1 VLLFMVYVPI
11 RSAADSQT
19 IRWNALRVVIKD
31 LPPALEGVRIGLI
44 ADLQFDAYTGPE
56 KAARIRAILHQADPD
71 MVVFAGDLVTSGRA
85 FIPLGIRSVC
95 PPPVPGASIAVIGD
109 HDTWSD
115 PGTITVAMREC
126 GWIFLNN
133 DTTTLD
139 LRGAQVHVT
148 GLRYVYSARL
158 DSTALEN
165 ALKNQPPNELRVLV
179 AHQPA
184 MPLVAAA
191 RANGIDLVLAG
202 HTHGG
207 QIVFRPF
214 GIPITPSRFETR
226 YVSGLYHAGATAVVV
241 TNGVGFT
248 LTPVRYQAPAEV
260 TTITL
265 SAHPG
270 VRPDT
275 ALEGN

>member
-1 VLLFMVYVPI
+1 ME
-11 RSAADSQT
+11 A
-19 IRWNALRVVIKD
+19 
-31 LPPALEGVRIGLI
+31 
-44 ADLQFDAYTGPE
+44 
-56 KAARIRAILHQADPD
+56 
-71 MVVFAGDLVTSGRA
+71 
-85 FIPLGIRSVC
+85 
-95 PPPVPGASIAVIGD
+95 
-109 HDTWSD
+109 
-115 PGTITVAMREC
+115 
-126 GWIFLNN
+126 
-133 DTTTLD
+133 
-139 LRGAQVHVT
+139 
-148 GLRYVYSARL
+148 

-265 SAHPG
+265 SAHPR

>member
-1 VLLFMVYVPI
+1 
-11 RSAADSQT
+11 
-19 IRWNALRVVIKD
+19 
-31 LPPALEGVRIGLI
+31 
-44 ADLQFDAYTGPE
+44 
-56 KAARIRAILHQADPD
+56 
-71 MVVFAGDLVTSGRA
+71 
-85 FIPLGIRSVC
+85 
-95 PPPVPGASIAVIGD
+95 VIGD

-115 PGTITVAMREC
+115 PATIAVAMREC

-133 DTTTLD
+133 DTTTLR
-139 LRGAQVHVT
+139 LRGAPVHIT

-158 DSTALEN
+158 DSAALEN
-165 ALKNQPPNELRVLV
+165 ALKNQPPHELRILV

-191 RANGIDLVLAG
+191 QANDIDLVLAG

-214 GIPITPSRFETR
+214 GISITPSRFETR

-248 LTPVRYQAPAEV
+248 LTPIRYQAPAEV

-265 SAHPG
+265 SGHP
-270 VRPDT
+270 RASTDT
-275 ALEGN
+275 AGERDR